1 MASISNTVGINK
13 HFASDRR
20 EELLRIL
27 LKNSPKQS
35 VSSVRRICGETLP
48 QCIDFTE
55 NPVRLSESAGTLQRM
70 TEMRFSPL
78 SLFSK
83 IRVQRTNGSG
93 MILSLRRTISQRQLS
108 PRGQEEEALT
118 ANSTFEAAKQLN
130 AKQSGGISSTAASGN
145 KTASD
150 GSFNA
155 VIVQQKRIDR
165 YRTAAAMCRNV
176 QLCAKS
182 FFTAKSSSIPAAFF
196 SSGLGLCF
204 ICV

>member
-1 MASISNTVGINK
+1 
-13 HFASDRR
+13 
-20 EELLRIL
+20 
-27 LKNSPKQS
+27 
-35 VSSVRRICGETLP
+35 
-48 QCIDFTE
+48 
-55 NPVRLSESAGTLQRM
+55 M

-165 YRTAAAMCRNV
+165 YRTAAAMRRSV

-182 FFTAKSSSIPAAFF
+182 FFTQNHHRSPLLSFLRVWGYASSAFKILNSRFFVFGNNFIGNIRFGIPAHSRF
-196 SSGLGLCF
+196 
-204 ICV
+204 CVQNKSVCTYIAENCGNIGPP

>member
-13 HFASDRR
+13 HFASVRR
-20 EELLRIL
+20 EDLLRIL

-35 VSSVRRICGETLP
+35 VSSVRRICGKTLP

-83 IRVQRTNGSG
+83 ISVQRTNGSG

-130 AKQSGGISSTAASGN
+130 AKLSGGISSTAASGN

-165 YRTAAAMCRNV
+165 YRTAAAMRRSV
-176 QLCAKS
+176 QL
-182 FFTAKSSSIPAAFF
+182 
-196 SSGLGLCF
+196 
-204 ICV
+204 

>member
-55 NPVRLSESAGTLQRM
+55 NPVRLSESAGMLQRM

-118 ANSTFEAAKQLN
+118 AKFNFRSGETVERKAKR
-130 AKQSGGISSTAASGN
+130 GN
-145 KTASD
+145 K
-150 GSFNA
+150 
-155 VIVQQKRIDR
+155 QHCCKREQ
-165 YRTAAAMCRNV
+165 NS
-176 QLCAKS
+176 K
-182 FFTAKSSSIPAAFF
+182 
-196 SSGLGLCF
+196 
-204 ICV
+204 